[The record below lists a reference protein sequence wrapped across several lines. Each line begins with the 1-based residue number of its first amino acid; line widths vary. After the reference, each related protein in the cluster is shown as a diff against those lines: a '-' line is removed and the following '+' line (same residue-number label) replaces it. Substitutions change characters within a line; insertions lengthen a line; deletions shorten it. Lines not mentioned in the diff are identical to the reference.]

1 MNYYYDI
8 TVNLE
13 DYNYMFYEWDDQD
26 DIEFLKK
33 VPLFQ
38 ISSKVLKDIV
48 NNEVKV
54 NKEFLDMIYNKAK
67 VKKGYLEYVALF
79 ASKNGAVVLE
89 FASNGMSIARSFLQV
104 ADECNVLDVL
114 YTIPI
119 VKLDYKIIKKIDKSK
134 DLRIEK
140 KIKDFINLEIN
151 TLYNN
156 KDLEKI
162 AFLYSEWFGKAK
174 NNVAEMVSDMQS
186 KLKTEITDI
195 ELKIYNLIKLSYNN
209 V

>member
-8 TVNLE
+8 MVNLE
-13 DYNYMFYEWDDQD
+13 DNNYMFYEWDELDN
-26 DIEFLKK
+26 IEIIKK
-33 VPLFQ
+33 IPLFQ
-38 ISSKVLKDIV
+38 VSSKVLKDII
-48 NNEVKV
+48 NNEIKV
-54 NKEFLDMIYNKAK
+54 SKEFLDMIHNKTK
-67 VKKGYLEYVALF
+67 VKKGYLEYVSLL
-79 ASKNGAVVLE
+79 ASKNGAIVLE
-89 FASNGMSIARSFLQV
+89 FASDGVSIARSFLQV
-104 ADECNVLDVL
+104 EDECNVLEVL

-119 VKLDYKIIKKIDKSK
+119 LKFDYKIEKRIDKSK

-162 AFLYSEWFGKAK
+162 VFLYSEWFGKTK
-174 NNVAEMVSDMQS
+174 NNVAEMISDMQN
-186 KLKTEITDI
+186 KLKAGITDV
-195 ELKIYNLIKLSYNN
+195 EVKIYDLIKLSYNN

>member
-8 TVNLE
+8 MVNLE
-13 DYNYMFYEWDDQD
+13 DNNYMFYEWDELDN
-26 DIEFLKK
+26 IEIIKK
-33 VPLFQ
+33 IPLFQ
-38 ISSKVLKDIV
+38 VSSKVLKDII
-48 NNEVKV
+48 NNEIKV
-54 NKEFLDMIYNKAK
+54 SKEFLDMIHNKTK
-67 VKKGYLEYVALF
+67 VKKGYLEYVSLL
-79 ASKNGAVVLE
+79 ASKNGAIILE
-89 FASNGMSIARSFLQV
+89 FASDGVSIARSFLQV
-104 ADECNVLDVL
+104 EDECNVSEVL

-119 VKLDYKIIKKIDKSK
+119 LKFDYKIEKRIDKSK

-162 AFLYSEWFGKAK
+162 VFLYSEWFGKTK
-174 NNVAEMVSDMQS
+174 NNVAEMISDMQN
-186 KLKTEITDI
+186 KLKSGITDV
-195 ELKIYNLIKLSYNN
+195 EVKIYDLIKLSYNN

>member
-8 TVNLE
+8 MVNLE
-13 DYNYMFYEWDDQD
+13 DNNYMFYEWDELDN
-26 DIEFLKK
+26 IEIIKK
-33 VPLFQ
+33 IPLFQ
-38 ISSKVLKDIV
+38 VSSKVLKDII
-48 NNEVKV
+48 NNEIKV
-54 NKEFLDMIYNKAK
+54 SKEFLDMIHNKTK
-67 VKKGYLEYVALF
+67 VKKGYLEYVSLF
-79 ASKNGAVVLE
+79 ASKNGAIVLE
-89 FASNGMSIARSFLQV
+89 FASDGVSIARSFLQV
-104 ADECNVLDVL
+104 EDECNVLEVL

-119 VKLDYKIIKKIDKSK
+119 LKFDYKIEKRIDKSK

-162 AFLYSEWFGKAK
+162 VFLYSEWFGKTK
-174 NNVAEMVSDMQS
+174 NNVAEMISDMQN
-186 KLKTEITDI
+186 KLKSGITDV
-195 ELKIYNLIKLSYNN
+195 EVKIYDLIKLSYNN

>member
-8 TVNLE
+8 MVNLE
-13 DYNYMFYEWDDQD
+13 DNNYMFYEWDELDN
-26 DIEFLKK
+26 IEVIKK
-33 VPLFQ
+33 IPLFQ
-38 ISSKVLKDIV
+38 VSSKVLKDII
-48 NNEVKV
+48 NNEIKV
-54 NKEFLDMIYNKAK
+54 SKEFLDMIHNKTK
-67 VKKGYLEYVALF
+67 VKKGYLEYVSLF
-79 ASKNGAVVLE
+79 ASKNGAIVLE
-89 FASNGMSIARSFLQV
+89 FASDGVSIARSFLQV
-104 ADECNVLDVL
+104 EDECNVLEVL

-119 VKLDYKIIKKIDKSK
+119 LKFDYKIEKRIDKSK

-162 AFLYSEWFGKAK
+162 VFLYSEWFGKTK
-174 NNVAEMVSDMQS
+174 NNVAEMISDMQN
-186 KLKTEITDI
+186 KLKTGITDV
-195 ELKIYNLIKLSYNN
+195 EVKIYDLIKLSYNN